1 LAIADLRQSQ
11 IFVGHGSRDCGKTH
25 NVSFRRV
32 EFARGICCFFGVVKK
47 SRSLGRR
54 GDLGMTS
61 NPFSRRLFS
70 RASKQAT
77 TTRPSP
83 LALQT
88 RLKSE
93 IRDRWVWLDWAAAL
107 SLFLC
112 TSAVVVWQNSRLAVL
127 WDLSYILENSY
138 RISLG
143 DLPHRDFP
151 FPYAPGTFLIQS
163 LLIRL
168 TGRAFFHHVLYCAI
182 VGGLGT
188 ILTWRILVH
197 VLRGAL
203 PAFRLVAFLL
213 AAPLTVLGIYSVF
226 PHPFYDP
233 DCTFVILCAI
243 LLLLQL
249 EGAWFP
255 PLRAFLAGIVLI
267 VPLFVKQNT
276 GLAFL
281 ATAATA
287 AVILIA
293 RGAWRRQ
300 RVSGYAWLLAGM
312 AAGLG
317 AAMLLLHFTV
327 GMRNYLHWTIQFAA
341 ARRLPGLSE
350 MVAPYQNPLLL
361 LWFVAFAAGALLL
374 WRSRRGSRILSLL
387 SVSLMAA
394 PFAWAVLYLL
404 VEEDASERAER
415 LLALWPVI
423 LIVSLVFGLW
433 DARKGPSIAQLLPFI
448 LIGTVQG
455 AFLSQQLW
463 GSTYAIWPLLM
474 ILLAGVLAEL
484 FSLGGERSLREIELL
499 AGVAALCML
508 VSGGFY
514 VASHKRLNYADVSTG
529 EMTRSSL
536 PALAGL
542 SMRGPWIP
550 QFEELVRFTDRE
562 IPKDQG
568 LLMIPGEDLFYYT
581 TGRRP
586 EFPVLMF
593 DHTVNPYSPEEIVE
607 ISRRRD
613 ICWLILKKNLQR
625 NDEPVEDR
633 SRLLELLR
641 GDFAP
646 VQSLAN
652 YDIYR
657 RNADSA
663 CPDATPSQP
672 GGN

>member
-1 LAIADLRQSQ
+1 
-11 IFVGHGSRDCGKTH
+11 
-25 NVSFRRV
+25 
-32 EFARGICCFFGVVKK
+32 
-47 SRSLGRR
+47 
-54 GDLGMTS
+54 M
-61 NPFSRRLFS
+61 
-70 RASKQAT
+70 
-77 TTRPSP
+77 
-83 LALQT
+83 
-88 RLKSE
+88 
-93 IRDRWVWLDWAAAL
+93 
-107 SLFLC
+107 
-112 TSAVVVWQNSRLAVL
+112 WQNSRLAVL
-127 WDLSYILENSY
+127 WDLSYVLENSY

-143 DLPHRDFP
+143 DFPYRDFP
-151 FPYAPGTFLIQS
+151 FPYAPATFLIQS

-168 TGRAFFHHVLYCAI
+168 TGRVFFHHVLYCAI

-197 VLRGAL
+197 VLRGAM

-213 AAPLTVLGIYSVF
+213 AAPLTVLGIYCVF

-233 DCTFVILCAI
+233 DCTFVILCGI

-249 EGAWFP
+249 ERKGFP
-255 PLRAFLAGIVLI
+255 PLRAFLTGIVLI

-281 ATAATA
+281 ATAALA
-287 AVILIA
+287 VVILIA
-293 RGAWRRQ
+293 REAWHRQ

-317 AAMLLLHFTV
+317 AAMILLHFTV
-327 GMRNYLHWTIQFAA
+327 GMRNYWHWTIQFAA
-341 ARRLPGLSE
+341 SRRLPHASE
-350 MVAPYQNPLLL
+350 MFAPYRNPLLL
-361 LWFVAFAAGALLL
+361 LWFAAFAAGALML
-374 WRSRRGSRILSLL
+374 RRNRRGSRMLSLL

-394 PFAWAVLYLL
+394 PFAWALLYLL
-404 VEEDASERAER
+404 VEEDPSERAER
-415 LLALWPVI
+415 LLALWPVV
-423 LIVSLVFGLW
+423 LIVSLVFALW
-433 DARKGPSIAQLLPFI
+433 DARRGPSVARLLPFI

-474 ILLAGVLAEL
+474 ILLAGVLAGL
-484 FSLGGERSLREIELL
+484 FRLGREKSSREVELL
-499 AGVAALCML
+499 AVVAALSML

-514 VASHKRLNYADVSTG
+514 VASHERLDYADVSTG
-529 EMTRSSL
+529 EMARSTL

-586 EFPVLMF
+586 RFPVLMF

-607 ISRRRD
+607 ISRRRN

-625 NDEPVEDR
+625 NDEPVEDKM
-633 SRLLELLR
+633 RLLELLR

-657 RNADSA
+657 RNADRG
-663 CPDATPSQP
+663 CPDTAHSQP
-672 GGN
+672 